1 MDGLEKQ
8 IKELIETLYCCIYTR
23 PLKVTKTDDL
33 YKCTLYLHDE
43 HFGGLVMAK
52 QCESEEEFLDFI
64 KTELKK
70 RRLDSSQHAV
80 LKYYGNIE
88 TQEGLRRVSC

>member
-33 YKCTLYLHDE
+33 YKCILYLHDE

-52 QCESEEEFLDFI
+52 
-64 KTELKK
+64 
-70 RRLDSSQHAV
+70 
-80 LKYYGNIE
+80 
-88 TQEGLRRVSC
+88 